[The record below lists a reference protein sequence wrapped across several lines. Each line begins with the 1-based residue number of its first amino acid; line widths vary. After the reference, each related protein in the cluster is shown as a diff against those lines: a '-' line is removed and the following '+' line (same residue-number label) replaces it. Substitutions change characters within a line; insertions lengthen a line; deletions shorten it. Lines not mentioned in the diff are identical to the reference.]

1 MAVVERVNAD
11 GSVLISEGGTGF
23 ATFPAW
29 ETVYKRLQLHVY
41 PITDSTDERIV
52 PVSKQQQ
59 GTSLIVQ
66 NRRARHDY
74 AIEDR
79 YEAGIVLS
87 GTEVKSLREGR
98 ASLAE
103 SFVSIDRRGEIWLE
117 GANIP
122 EYLNGTWNNHAPK
135 RKRKL
140 LLHAAQIAKLSRGI
154 EAKGYTIVPLSL
166 YFKDG
171 RVKAEIALARGKK
184 EYDKRQALREE
195 QDKREALRIMRYANM
210 RHR

>member
-1 MAVVERVNAD
+1 MKKLIKGIVRGLIVCSSHVIVLQSVTVKWKEERMAKE
-11 GSVLISEGGTGF
+11 
-23 ATFPAW
+23 
-29 ETVYKRLQLHVY
+29 
-41 PITDSTDERIV
+41 
-52 PVSKQQQ
+52 Q
-59 GTSLIVQ
+59 GTAMIAQ

-74 AIEDR
+74 AIEDT
-79 YEAGIVLS
+79 YEAGLVLT

-103 SFVSIDRRGEIWLE
+103 SFISIDRRGEIWLE
-117 GANIP
+117 SANIP

-140 LLHAAQIAKLSRGI
+140 LLHAEQIAKLARQT

-171 RVKAEIALARGKK
+171 RVKAQIALARGKK
-184 EYDKRQALREE
+184 EFDKRQALREE
-195 QDKREALRIMRYANM
+195 QDKREALRVMRYRNM
-210 RHR
+210 RNS